1 VRPTARVGNYQ
12 VPVGGDVIIEIDDE
26 PVDDFQDLTVYLE
39 AEPAVGDSAEL
50 TIARDGAEQVVQ
62 MTLAQ
67 RPDGH

>member
-39 AEPAVGDSAEL
+39 AETAVGDSAEL
-50 TIARDGAEQVVQ
+50 TIGRDGAERVVQ
-62 MTLAQ
+62 MTLEQ